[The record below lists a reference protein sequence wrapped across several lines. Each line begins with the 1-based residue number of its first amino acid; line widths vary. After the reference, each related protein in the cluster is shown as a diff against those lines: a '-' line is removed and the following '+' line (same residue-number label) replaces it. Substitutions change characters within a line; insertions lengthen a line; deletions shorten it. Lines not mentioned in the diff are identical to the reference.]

1 MRNFFSNKL
10 IKIELSVIL
19 LFFVVYYLMKIQNN
33 DIYFE
38 FLINLIFVLLLIILF
53 IFRDSNIRHMYFA
66 FVFLLFTVTGNFF
79 GLNDFIYIT
88 SSLTLSLLILGV
100 INMVL
105 FKDKSLNE

>member
-19 LFFVVYYLMKIQNN
+19 LFFVFYYLMKIQNN
-33 DIYFE
+33 DISLE
-38 FLINLIFVLLLIILF
+38 FLINLIFVALLITLF

-79 GLNDFIYIT
+79 GIKDFIYIT
-88 SSLTLSLLILGV
+88 SSLTVSLFILGV
-100 INMVL
+100 LNMIL
-105 FKDKSLNE
+105 FKDKNLNE